1 MLGFLKK
8 KMFFFARTLK
18 NLLKLIHANTQKNKK
33 NIMSYQASTHEKKS
47 DNGKSQ
53 KEKKTDAYHLFSKK

>member
-18 NLLKLIHANTQKNKK
+18 KIVEINTCKHAEEQ
-33 NIMSYQASTHEKKS
+33 EKYYELS
-47 DNGKSQ
+47 RIQ
-53 KEKKTDAYHLFSKK
+53 T